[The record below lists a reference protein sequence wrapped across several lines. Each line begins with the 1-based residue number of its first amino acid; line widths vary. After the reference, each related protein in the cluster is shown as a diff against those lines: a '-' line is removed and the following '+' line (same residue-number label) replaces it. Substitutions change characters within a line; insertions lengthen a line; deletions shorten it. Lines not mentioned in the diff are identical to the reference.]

1 MITYQV
7 KRTRGGRHYVI
18 VWDGERKIY
27 VTRSAHTS
35 AEPALVEARNYINGT
50 PETETDTQSVP
61 RFIQLHLRQVQV
73 FFKKLIPNRR

>member
-7 KRTRGGRHYVI
+7 QRTRGGRHYVI

-50 PETETDTQSVP
+50 PETEHQPVP
-61 RFIQLHLRQVQV
+61 RFTNLHLRQVQV
-73 FFKKLIPNRR
+73 FFKKLLLNRR